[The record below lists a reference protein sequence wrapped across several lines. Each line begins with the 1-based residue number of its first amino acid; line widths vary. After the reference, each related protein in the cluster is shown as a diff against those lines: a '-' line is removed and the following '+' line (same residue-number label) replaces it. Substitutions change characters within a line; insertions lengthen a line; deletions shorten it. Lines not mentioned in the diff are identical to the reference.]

1 MAFNLNRSQKPDYS
15 LSKNLIDEMITI
27 YGVECDYLFTEKM
40 NVDNI
45 LMDFSHLKLDEGNS
59 KKIYI
64 LPENQDTWE
73 NDLQFNIFGL
83 DNKRYV
89 NFYMSRDTLLT
100 LVEDGDFNKLVNSLI
115 VTPNGTILEIS
126 NVVDRF
132 EGINN
137 LFLYDDDVSVI
148 RITTIPYYNRQH
160 NELDYSTTPDEFNE
174 IPTDAP
180 EGIEADYREE
190 PPTDNYEDE
199 FKNLDDFFNA
209 LDDKKKAQNIEGAKV
224 SNDDSVFGSLG

>member
-1 MAFNLNRSQKPDYS
+1 
-15 LSKNLIDEMITI
+15 
-27 YGVECDYLFTEKM
+27 
-40 NVDNI
+40 
-45 LMDFSHLKLDEGNS
+45 
-59 KKIYI
+59 
-64 LPENQDTWE
+64 
-73 NDLQFNIFGL
+73 
-83 DNKRYV
+83 
-89 NFYMSRDTLLT
+89 MSRDTLLT

-160 NELDYSTTPDEFNE
+160 NELDYSPTPDEFNE

-180 EGIEADYREE
+180 EGIEADYRAE

-199 FKNLDDFFNA
+199 FKNLDDFFSA